1 MLTPQSFKLA
11 GVIGW
16 PVAQSRSPVL
26 HGHWLSQYGIKG
38 AYLPL
43 PVQPERLADAV
54 RGLRALGF
62 SGCNV
67 TIPHKLGVLKL
78 VDRVDS
84 AASRIGAVNTIVVQN
99 DGTLS
104 GFNTDAYGFLASL
117 RDVRPDFRASA
128 GPIVILGAGGA
139 ARAVAVALLDDG
151 AAEIC
156 MTNRTLE
163 RAQELARIDP
173 SRIKVVAWEKRES
186 ALDGAALLVNTTSQG
201 MAGYP
206 PLDLPLDAL
215 PKTAMV
221 SDIVYN
227 PLETPLLAAARKR
240 GNTAVDGLGMLL
252 HQAVPAF
259 EAFYGVRPHVS
270 NELRRAVEAT
280 L

>member
-1 MLTPQSFKLA
+1 MAAPQPFKMA

-26 HGHWLSQYGIKG
+26 HGHWLKQYDVAGT
-38 AYLPL
+38 YLPL
-43 PVQPERLADAV
+43 PVQPERLPDAI

-78 VDRVDS
+78 VDQVDPV
-84 AASRIGAVNTIVVQN
+84 AARIGAVNTVVVQD

-117 RDVRPDFRASA
+117 RDIRPDFKASA
-128 GPIVILGAGGA
+128 GPTVILGAGGA

-151 AAEIC
+151 ASEIRLA
-156 MTNRTLE
+156 NRTME
-163 RAQELARIDP
+163 RAQELSRIDA
-173 SRIKVVAWEKRES
+173 SRIHVVAWDRRHD
-186 ALDGAALLVNTTSQG
+186 ALDGAALVVNTTSQG
-201 MAGYP
+201 MVGYT

-215 PKTAMV
+215 PTTAMV

-227 PLETPLLAAARKR
+227 PLETQLLAAARKR
-240 GNTAVDGLGMLL
+240 GNIAVDGLGMLL

>member
-1 MLTPQSFKLA
+1 MA

-26 HGHWLSQYGIKG
+26 HGHWLKQYGVMG

-43 PVQPERLADAV
+43 PVQPERLPEAI

-78 VDRVDS
+78 VDNVDPV
-84 AASRIGAVNTIVVQN
+84 ASRIGAVNTVVVQD

-117 RDVRPDFRASA
+117 RDAKPDFKASA
-128 GPIVILGAGGA
+128 GPVVILGAGGA
-139 ARAVAVALLDDG
+139 ARAIAVSLLDDG
-151 AAEIC
+151 ATRIRLA
-156 MTNRTLE
+156 NRTLE

-173 SRIKVVAWEKRES
+173 SRIEVVAWEQRNA

-201 MAGYP
+201 MVGYP
-206 PLDLPLDAL
+206 PLDIALDAL
-215 PKTAMV
+215 PEAAMV

-240 GNTAVDGLGMLL
+240 GNIAVDGLGMLL

>member
-1 MLTPQSFKLA
+1 MAAPQPFKMA

-26 HGHWLSQYGIKG
+26 HGHWLSQYKIKG
-38 AYLPL
+38 TYLPL
-43 PVQPERLADAV
+43 PVRPEALPDAI

-67 TIPHKLGVLKL
+67 TIPHKLDALKL
-78 VDRVDS
+78 VDQVDPV
-84 AASRIGAVNTIVVQN
+84 AARIGAVNTVVVQD

-117 RDVRPDFRASA
+117 RDVRPDFKASA

-139 ARAVAVALLDDG
+139 ARAVVVALLDDG
-151 AAEIC
+151 ASQIRLA
-156 MTNRTLE
+156 NRTME
-163 RAQELARIDP
+163 RAQDLARIDA
-173 SRIKVVAWEKRES
+173 SRIHVVAWDRRHD

-201 MAGYP
+201 MVGYP
-206 PLDLPLDAL
+206 PLEVSLDAL

-221 SDIVYN
+221 ADIVYN
-227 PLETPLLAAARKR
+227 PLETLLLAAARER
-240 GNTAVDGLGMLL
+240 GNVAVDGLGMLL